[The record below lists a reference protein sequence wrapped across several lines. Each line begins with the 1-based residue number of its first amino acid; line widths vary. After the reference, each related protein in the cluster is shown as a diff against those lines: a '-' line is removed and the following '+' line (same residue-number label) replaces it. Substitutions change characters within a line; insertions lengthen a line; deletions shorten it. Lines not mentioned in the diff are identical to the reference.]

1 MEKKKLS
8 EEEINKNIIIEVKR
22 NGNGNHRE
30 KTINIDE
37 EIDKNADTGEE
48 IVATYED
55 PTIILTKSRVTIGL
69 LGLVIVTLST
79 MMIFVILSVRIDSR
93 IVDTDPQYVISKT
106 QTDNGNNFHD

>member
-22 NGNGNHRE
+22 NGNHRE
-30 KTINIDE
+30 ETINIDE

-48 IVATYED
+48 IVTTYED

-93 IVDTDPQYVISKT
+93 ILDTDPHYVISKT
-106 QTDNGNNFHD
+106 QTDNGYNFHD